1 MTKRECGPDSW
12 NRAKLMQMKGHGPPL
27 GTAKGRGDANE
38 EMARAEALTVGK
50 GPGI

>member
-1 MTKRECGPDSW
+1 MPKREWGPDSW
-12 NRAKLMQMKGHGPPL
+12 NRAQLMQMTGHGPPL
-27 GTAKGRGDANE
+27 GTAKGKDDANE